1 MLARY
6 RTQIIRLPTSL
17 IYLGLTI
24 EAVSP
29 AVSQLRSAGVLDFI
43 GNTQREI
50 MIVDRQRLAS
60 FGLHKLD
67 RGAGVQA

>member
-6 RTQIIRLPTSL
+6 RTQIIRLPPSL
-17 IYLGLTI
+17 ITFGLTI
-24 EAVSP
+24 EAVSR

-50 MIVDRQRLAS
+50 MIVDRQQLAS
-60 FGLHKLD
+60 FGL
-67 RGAGVQA
+67 QN